1 MPTAADCTTLLSQVM
16 EWTQTLL
23 QAGEAFSG
31 GPAADMRASLQV
43 LRLYGFVYD
52 HPSLQRMRP
61 VLNYLQSKPLQC
73 THCCCFWY
81 SVWQCFH
88 SHAQAQ

>member
-1 MPTAADCTTLLSQVM
+1 M

-43 LRLYGFVYD
+43 VLYAERLPPA
-52 HPSLQRMRP
+52 HNCL
-61 VLNYLQSKPLQC
+61 
-73 THCCCFWY
+73 
-81 SVWQCFH
+81 FH
-88 SHAQAQ
+88 KRCR